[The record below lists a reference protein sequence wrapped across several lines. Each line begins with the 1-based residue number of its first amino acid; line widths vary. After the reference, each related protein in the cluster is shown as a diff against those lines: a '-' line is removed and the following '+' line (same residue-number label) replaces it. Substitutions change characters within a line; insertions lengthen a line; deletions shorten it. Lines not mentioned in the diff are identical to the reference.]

1 MGYGNGMNRKPVT
14 SVTKNS
20 KKPMTSG
27 TKNSKSNKLSE
38 KQMEKL
44 REHSKLHKGGLRS
57 RHIQNMKK
65 FMIAGDSFSKSHSK
79 AVKLDKK

>member
-20 KKPMTSG
+20 KKPM
-27 TKNSKSNKLSE
+27 KKSNKLSE

-65 FMIAGDSFSKSHSK
+65 FMIAGDSFSKAHSK